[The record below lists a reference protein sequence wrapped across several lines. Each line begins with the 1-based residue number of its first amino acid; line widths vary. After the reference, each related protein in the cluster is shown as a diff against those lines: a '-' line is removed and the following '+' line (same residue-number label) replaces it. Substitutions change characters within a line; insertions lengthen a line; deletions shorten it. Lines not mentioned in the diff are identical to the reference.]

1 MYRIGVDLG
10 GTNIATGVVN
20 EKNEIIGRGKVKTR
34 APRPAEAIFDSI
46 KEAIDMAVVNAGI
59 SYSEVKSIGI
69 GTPGSVN
76 QDTGTI
82 EFSNNLQFRNVPAKE
97 MLEELL
103 KKPVYLEN
111 DANAA
116 ALGEAVAGCGSGVK
130 SFIAVTLGTG
140 VGSGIIIDGKIY
152 RGSNFCGGEMGHMVI
167 NVDGIPC
174 NCGRKGCWEKYASAT
189 ALVSQAVE
197 AMEGNKDSLLWKTCE
212 GDLNKVDGKSI
223 FDALDMGDAIAKAVV
238 DRYLYY
244 VSVGIANVVNA
255 LQPETVCVGGGIS
268 GQGEKILQP
277 IRDMVKA
284 ERYSV
289 YAENQANIVPA
300 LLGND
305 AGIIGAAFVGKIK

>member
-10 GTNIATGVVN
+10 GTNIATGVIDEN
-20 EKNEIIGRGKVKTR
+20 YKIIGRGKVKTR

-46 KEAIDMAVVNAGI
+46 KEAVDMAVVNAGI
-59 SYSEVKSIGI
+59 SYDEITSVGI

-76 QDTGTI
+76 KDTGAI
-82 EFSNNLQFRNVPAKE
+82 EFSNNLKFHNVPAKA
-97 MLEELL
+97 MLEERL
-103 KKPVYLEN
+103 KKPIYLEN

-116 ALGEAVAGCGSGVK
+116 ALGEAVAGSGHGVK
-130 SFIAVTLGTG
+130 NFVAVTLGTG

-197 AMEGNKDSLLWKTCE
+197 AMQGDKASLLWQTCD

-223 FDALDMGDAIAKAVV
+223 FDAVDLGDETAKAVV

-305 AGIIGAAFVGKIK
+305 AGIIGAALLDE

>member
-1 MYRIGVDLG
+1 MYRVGVDLG
-10 GTNIATGVVN
+10 GTNIATGVIN

-46 KEAIDMAVVNAGI
+46 KEAVDMAVANAGVDYRDVV
-59 SYSEVKSIGI
+59 SVGI

-76 QDTGTI
+76 KDTGAI
-82 EFSNNLQFRNVPAKE
+82 EFSNNLQFNNVPAKQ
-97 MLEELL
+97 MLEERLN
-103 KKPVYLEN
+103 KPVYLEN

-116 ALGEAVAGCGSGVK
+116 ALGEAVAGSGNGVK
-130 SFIAVTLGTG
+130 NFVAVTLGTG

-197 AMEGNKDSLLWKTCE
+197 AMEGNKASLLWQTCD
-212 GDLNKVDGKSI
+212 GDLNKVEGKTI
-223 FDALDMGDAIAKAVV
+223 FEAYDMGDAVAKAVV
-238 DRYLYY
+238 DKYLYY
-244 VSVGIANVVNA
+244 VAVGLANVINA
-255 LQPETVCVGGGIS
+255 LQPEAVCIGGGIS
-268 GQGEKILQP
+268 GQGEKILAP
-277 IRDMVKA
+277 IRDIVKA

-289 YAENQANIVPA
+289 YAEKQAAIVPA
-300 LLGND
+300 ALGND
-305 AGIIGAAFVGKIK
+305 AGIIGAALLDE

>member
-10 GTNIATGVVN
+10 GTNIATGVIDEN
-20 EKNEIIGRGKVKTR
+20 YKIIGRGKVKTR

-46 KEAIDMAVVNAGI
+46 KEAVDMAVVNAGI
-59 SYSEVKSIGI
+59 SYDDVLSVGI

-76 QDTGTI
+76 KDTGAI
-82 EFSNNLQFRNVPAKE
+82 EFSNNLKFHNVPAKE
-97 MLEELL
+97 MLEERL

-116 ALGEAVAGCGSGVK
+116 ALGEAVAGSGDGVK
-130 SFIAVTLGTG
+130 NFVAVTLGTG

-197 AMEGNKDSLLWKTCE
+197 AMQGDKASLLWQTCD

-223 FDALDMGDAIAKAVV
+223 FDALDLGDATAKAVV

-244 VSVGIANVVNA
+244 VAIGIANVVNA
-255 LQPETVCVGGGIS
+255 LQPEAVCVGGGIS

-277 IRDMVKA
+277 IREIVKA

-289 YAENQANIVPA
+289 YADKQANIVPA
-300 LLGND
+300 SLGND
-305 AGIIGAAFVGKIK
+305 AGIIGAALLDE

>member
-46 KEAIDMAVVNAGI
+46 KEAVDMAVVNAGI
-59 SYSEVKSIGI
+59 SYSDVASIGV

-76 QDTGTI
+76 QDTGAI
-82 EFSNNLQFRNVPAKE
+82 EFSNNLQFRNVPAKK

-116 ALGEAVAGCGSGVK
+116 ALGEAVAGCGNGVA
-130 SFIAVTLGTG
+130 SFVAITLGTG
-140 VGSGIIIDGKIY
+140 VGSGIVLDGKVY
-152 RGSNFCGGEMGHMVI
+152 RGSNFCGGEMGHTVI

-197 AMEGNKDSLLWKTCE
+197 AMQGNKGSLLWQTCD
-212 GDLNKVDGKSI
+212 GDLNKVDGRSI
-223 FDALDMGDAIAKAVV
+223 FEAYDMGDAVAMSVV
-238 DRYLYY
+238 DKYLYY
-244 VSVGIANVVNA
+244 VSVGLSNVINA
-255 LQPETVCVGGGIS
+255 LQPDVVCIGGGIS
-268 GQGEKILQP
+268 GQGEKILKP
-277 IRDMVKA
+277 IRDAVKA

-289 YAENQANIVPA
+289 YAEKQTAIVPA
-300 LLGND
+300 ELGND
-305 AGIIGAAFVGKIK
+305 AGIIGAALLGE

>member
-10 GTNIATGVVN
+10 GTNIATGVIN

-46 KEAIDMAVVNAGI
+46 KEAVDMAVVNAGI
-59 SYSEVKSIGI
+59 DYKDIISVGI

-76 QDTGTI
+76 KDTGEI
-82 EFSNNLQFRNVPAKE
+82 EFSNNLKFHNVPAKQ
-97 MLEELL
+97 MLEERL

-116 ALGEAVAGCGSGVK
+116 ALGEAVAGSGNGVK
-130 SFIAVTLGTG
+130 NFVAVTLGTG

-197 AMEGNKDSLLWKTCE
+197 AMEGNKASLLWQTCD
-212 GDLNKVDGKSI
+212 GDLNKVEGKTI
-223 FDALDMGDAIAKAVV
+223 FEAYDMGDAVAKAVV
-238 DRYLYY
+238 DKYLYY
-244 VSVGIANVVNA
+244 VAVGLANVINA
-255 LQPETVCVGGGIS
+255 LQPEAVCIGGGIS
-268 GQGEKILQP
+268 GQGEKILAP
-277 IRDMVKA
+277 IRDIVKA

-289 YAENQANIVPA
+289 YAEKQAAIVPA
-300 LLGND
+300 SLGND
-305 AGIIGAAFVGKIK
+305 AGIIGAALLDE

>member
-10 GTNIATGVVN
+10 GTNIATGVIN

-46 KEAIDMAVVNAGI
+46 KEAVDMAVANAGI
-59 SYSEVKSIGI
+59 NYADVISVGI

-76 QDTGTI
+76 KDTGAI
-82 EFSNNLQFRNVPAKE
+82 EFSNNLQFNSVPAKQ
-97 MLEELL
+97 MLEERL

-116 ALGEAVAGCGSGVK
+116 ALGEAVAGSGNGVK
-130 SFIAVTLGTG
+130 NFVAVTLGTG

-197 AMEGNKDSLLWKTCE
+197 AMEGNKGSLLWQTCD
-212 GDLNKVDGKSI
+212 GDLNKVEGKTI
-223 FDALDMGDAIAKAVV
+223 FEAYDMGDAVAKAVV
-238 DRYLYY
+238 DKYLYY
-244 VSVGIANVVNA
+244 VAVGIANVVNA
-255 LQPETVCVGGGIS
+255 LQPEAVCVGGGIS

-289 YAENQANIVPA
+289 YAEKQAALLPA
-300 LLGND
+300 ALGND
-305 AGIIGAAFVGKIK
+305 AGIIGAALLDE

>member
-1 MYRIGVDLG
+1 MYRVGVDLG
-10 GTNIATGVVN
+10 GTNIATGVIN

-46 KEAIDMAVVNAGI
+46 KEAVDMAVANAGVDYRDI
-59 SYSEVKSIGI
+59 VSIGI

-76 QDTGTI
+76 KDTGAI
-82 EFSNNLQFRNVPAKE
+82 EFSNNLQFNNVPAKQ
-97 MLEELL
+97 MLEERLN
-103 KKPVYLEN
+103 KPVYLEN

-116 ALGEAVAGCGSGVK
+116 ALGEAVAGSGNGVK
-130 SFIAVTLGTG
+130 NFVAVTLGTG

-197 AMEGNKDSLLWKTCE
+197 AMEGNKASLLWQTCD
-212 GDLNKVDGKSI
+212 GDLNKVEGKTI
-223 FDALDMGDAIAKAVV
+223 FEAYDMGDAVAKAVV
-238 DRYLYY
+238 DKYLYY
-244 VSVGIANVVNA
+244 VAVGLANVINA
-255 LQPETVCVGGGIS
+255 LQPEAVCIGGGIS
-268 GQGEKILQP
+268 GQGEKILAP
-277 IRDMVKA
+277 IRDIVKA

-289 YAENQANIVPA
+289 YAEKQAAIVPA
-300 LLGND
+300 ALGND
-305 AGIIGAAFVGKIK
+305 AGIIGAALLDE

>member
-10 GTNIATGVVN
+10 GTNIATGVIDEN
-20 EKNEIIGRGKVKTR
+20 YKIIGRGKVKTR

-46 KEAIDMAVVNAGI
+46 KEAVDMAVVNAGI
-59 SYSEVKSIGI
+59 SYDEIISVGV

-76 QDTGTI
+76 KDTGAI
-82 EFSNNLQFRNVPAKE
+82 EFSNNLKFHNVPAKA
-97 MLEELL
+97 MLEERL

-116 ALGEAVAGCGSGVK
+116 ALGEAVAGSGNGVK
-130 SFIAVTLGTG
+130 NFVAVTLGTG

-197 AMEGNKDSLLWKTCE
+197 AMQGDKASLLWQTCD

-223 FDALDMGDAIAKAVV
+223 FDAVDLGDETAKAVV
-238 DRYLYY
+238 NRYLYY
-244 VSVGIANVVNA
+244 VSIGIANVVNA

-305 AGIIGAAFVGKIK
+305 AGIIGAALLDE

>member
-10 GTNIATGVVN
+10 GTNIATGVIDEN
-20 EKNEIIGRGKVKTR
+20 YKIIGRGKVKTR
-34 APRPAEAIFDSI
+34 APRPAEEIFASI
-46 KEAIDMAVVNAGI
+46 KEAADMAVADAGI
-59 SYSEVKSIGI
+59 SYDEISSIGI

-76 QDTGTI
+76 KDTGDI
-82 EFSNNLQFRNVPAKE
+82 EFSNNLKFHNVPAKK
-97 MLEELL
+97 MLEDLFG
-103 KKPVYLEN
+103 KPVFLEN

-116 ALGEAVAGCGSGVK
+116 ALGEAVAGCGNGVK
-130 SFIAVTLGTG
+130 DFIAVTLGTG
-140 VGSGIIIDGKIY
+140 VGSGIIIDGKIH

-212 GDLNKVDGKSI
+212 GDLNKVDGRSI
-223 FDALDMGDAIAKAVV
+223 FAALDMGDEVAKAVV

-244 VSVGIANVVNA
+244 VAVGIANIINA
-255 LQPETVCVGGGIS
+255 LQPEIICVGGGII
-268 GQGEKILQP
+268 GQGEKILKP
-277 IRDMVKA
+277 IREIIKN

-289 YAENQANIVPA
+289 YANKQAAIVPA
-300 LLGND
+300 ALGND
-305 AGIIGAAFVGKIK
+305 AGIIGAALLDD

>member
-10 GTNIATGVVN
+10 GTNIAVGVIDEN
-20 EKNEIIGRGKVKTR
+20 YNIIGRGKVKTR

-46 KEAIDMAVVNAGI
+46 KEAVDMAVVNAGI
-59 SYSEVKSIGI
+59 NYDEIVSVGI

-76 QDTGTI
+76 KDTGAI
-82 EFSNNLQFRNVPAKE
+82 EFSNNLKFHNVPAKA
-97 MLEELL
+97 MLEERL

-116 ALGEAVAGCGSGVK
+116 ALGEAVAGCGNGVK
-130 SFIAVTLGTG
+130 NFVAVTLGTG

-197 AMEGNKDSLLWKTCE
+197 AMQGNKASLLWQTCDD
-212 GDLNKVDGKSI
+212 DLNKVEGKTI
-223 FDALDMGDAIAKAVV
+223 FEALDMGDETAKAVV

-244 VSVGIANVVNA
+244 VAVGLANVINA
-255 LQPETVCVGGGIS
+255 LQPEAVCIGGGIS
-268 GQGEKILQP
+268 GQGEKILKP

-289 YAENQANIVPA
+289 YADKQAAIISA
-300 LLGND
+300 ALGND
-305 AGIIGAAFVGKIK
+305 AGIIGAALLDE

>member
-10 GTNIATGVVN
+10 GTNIATGVIDEN
-20 EKNEIIGRGKVKTR
+20 YKIIGRGKVKTR

-46 KEAIDMAVVNAGI
+46 KEAVDMAVVNAGI
-59 SYSEVKSIGI
+59 SYDEITSVGI

-76 QDTGTI
+76 KDTGAI
-82 EFSNNLQFRNVPAKE
+82 EFSNNLKFHNVPAKA
-97 MLEELL
+97 MLEERL
-103 KKPVYLEN
+103 KKPVHLEN

-116 ALGEAVAGCGSGVK
+116 ALGEAVAGSGNGVK
-130 SFIAVTLGTG
+130 NFVAVTLGTG

-197 AMEGNKDSLLWKTCE
+197 AMQGDKASLLWQTCD

-223 FDALDMGDAIAKAVV
+223 FDAVDLGDETAKAVV

-244 VSVGIANVVNA
+244 VAIGIANVVNA

-289 YAENQANIVPA
+289 YSEKQANIVPA

-305 AGIIGAAFVGKIK
+305 AGIIGAALLDE

>member
-10 GTNIATGVVN
+10 GTNIAVGVIDEN
-20 EKNEIIGRGKVKTR
+20 YNIIGRGKVKTR

-46 KEAIDMAVVNAGI
+46 KEAVDMAVVNAGI
-59 SYSEVKSIGI
+59 NYDEIQSVGI

-76 QDTGTI
+76 KDTGAI
-82 EFSNNLQFRNVPAKE
+82 EFSNNLKLHNVPAKD
-97 MLEELL
+97 MLEERL

-116 ALGEAVAGCGSGVK
+116 ALGEAVAGCGHGVK
-130 SFIAVTLGTG
+130 DFVAVTLGTG

-189 ALVSQAVE
+189 ALVAQAVE
-197 AMEGNKDSLLWKTCE
+197 AMQNDKSSLLWQTCD
-212 GDLNKVDGKSI
+212 GDLNKVEGKTI
-223 FDALDMGDAIAKAVV
+223 FEALDMGDATAKAVV

-244 VSVGIANVVNA
+244 VAIGLANVINA
-255 LQPETVCVGGGIS
+255 LQPEAVCIGGGIS
-268 GQGEKILQP
+268 GQGEKILKP
-277 IRDMVKA
+277 IRELVKA

-289 YAENQANIVPA
+289 YADKQAAILPA
-300 LLGND
+300 ALGND
-305 AGIIGAAFVGKIK
+305 AGIIGAALLDE

>member
-20 EKNEIIGRGKVKTR
+20 EKNEIVGRGKVKTN

-46 KEAIDMAVVNAGI
+46 KEAVDMAVVNAGI
-59 SYSEVKSIGI
+59 NYSDVVSVGI

-76 QDTGTI
+76 KDTGAI
-82 EFSNNLQFRNVPAKE
+82 EFSNNLKFNNVPAKE
-97 MLEELL
+97 MLEERL

-116 ALGEAVAGCGSGVK
+116 ALGEAVAGCGNGVK
-130 SFIAVTLGTG
+130 DFVAITLGTG
-140 VGSGIIIDGKIY
+140 VGSGIIINGKIH

-197 AMEGNKDSLLWKTCE
+197 AMQGNKASLLWQTCE
-212 GDLNKVDGKSI
+212 GDLNKVEGKTI
-223 FDALDMGDAIAKAVV
+223 FEALDMGDETAKQVV
-238 DRYLYY
+238 DKYLYY
-244 VSVGIANVVNA
+244 VAIGLANVINA
-255 LQPETVCVGGGIS
+255 LQPEIVCIGGGIS
-268 GQGEKILQP
+268 GQGEKILEP
-277 IRDMVKA
+277 IRQIVKK

-289 YAENQANIVPA
+289 YAEKQAAILRA
-300 LLGND
+300 TLGND
-305 AGIIGAAFVGKIK
+305 AGIIGAALLDE

>member
-46 KEAIDMAVVNAGI
+46 KEAVDMAVVNAGI
-59 SYSEVKSIGI
+59 SYSEVASIGV

-76 QDTGTI
+76 QDTGAI
-82 EFSNNLQFRNVPAKE
+82 EFSNNLQFRNVPAKK

-116 ALGEAVAGCGSGVK
+116 ALGEAVAGCGNGVP
-130 SFIAVTLGTG
+130 SFIAITLGTG
-140 VGSGIIIDGKIY
+140 VGSGIVLDGKVY
-152 RGSNFCGGEMGHMVI
+152 RGSNFCGGEMGHTVI
-167 NVDGIPC
+167 CVDGIPC

-197 AMEGNKDSLLWKTCE
+197 AMQGNKGSLLWQTCD
-212 GDLNKVDGKSI
+212 GDLNKVDGRSI
-223 FDALDMGDAIAKAVV
+223 FEAYDMGDAVAKAVV
-238 DRYLYY
+238 DKYLYY
-244 VSVGIANVVNA
+244 VSVGLSNVINA
-255 LQPETVCVGGGIS
+255 LQPDTVCIGGGIS
-268 GQGEKILQP
+268 GQGEKILKP

-289 YAENQANIVPA
+289 YADKQTAIVPA
-300 LLGND
+300 ELGND
-305 AGIIGAAFVGKIK
+305 AGIIGAALLGD

>member
-10 GTNIATGVVN
+10 GTNIAVGVIDESYN
-20 EKNEIIGRGKVKTR
+20 IIGRGKVKTR

-46 KEAIDMAVVNAGI
+46 KEAVDMAVVNAGI
-59 SYSEVKSIGI
+59 NYDEIVSVGI

-76 QDTGTI
+76 KDTGAI
-82 EFSNNLQFRNVPAKE
+82 EFSNNLKFHNVPAKA
-97 MLEELL
+97 MLEERL

-116 ALGEAVAGCGSGVK
+116 ALGEAVAGCGHGVK
-130 SFIAVTLGTG
+130 NFVAVTLGTG

-197 AMEGNKDSLLWKTCE
+197 AMQNDKASLLWQTCD

-223 FDALDMGDAIAKAVV
+223 FDALDLGDATAKAVI

-244 VSVGIANVVNA
+244 VSIGIANVINA
-255 LQPETVCVGGGIS
+255 LQPEAVCVGGGIS
-268 GQGEKILQP
+268 GQGEKILEP
-277 IRDMVKA
+277 IREMVKA

-289 YAENQANIVPA
+289 YADKQAAIIPA
-300 LLGND
+300 ALGND
-305 AGIIGAAFVGKIK
+305 AGIIGAALLDD

>member
-10 GTNIATGVVN
+10 GTNIAVGVIDEN
-20 EKNEIIGRGKVKTR
+20 YNIIGRGKVKTR

-46 KEAIDMAVVNAGI
+46 KEAVDMAVVNAGI
-59 SYSEVKSIGI
+59 NYDEIQSVGI

-76 QDTGTI
+76 KDTGAI
-82 EFSNNLQFRNVPAKE
+82 EFSNNLKFHNVPAKA
-97 MLEELL
+97 MLEERL

-116 ALGEAVAGCGSGVK
+116 ALGEAVAGCGHGVK
-130 SFIAVTLGTG
+130 NFVAVTLGTG

-197 AMEGNKDSLLWKTCE
+197 AMQNDKSSLLWQTCD

-223 FDALDMGDAIAKAVV
+223 FDALDLGDATAKAVV

-244 VSVGIANVVNA
+244 VSIGIANVINA
-255 LQPETVCVGGGIS
+255 LQPESVCVGGGIS

-277 IRDMVKA
+277 IREMVKA

-289 YAENQANIVPA
+289 YADKQATIIPA
-300 LLGND
+300 ALGND
-305 AGIIGAAFVGKIK
+305 AGIIGAALLDD

>member
-10 GTNIATGVVN
+10 GTNIATGVIN

-46 KEAIDMAVVNAGI
+46 KEAVDMAVANAGVDYRDI
-59 SYSEVKSIGI
+59 VSVGI

-76 QDTGTI
+76 KDTGAI
-82 EFSNNLQFRNVPAKE
+82 EFSNNLQFNNVPAKQ
-97 MLEELL
+97 MLEERLN
-103 KKPVYLEN
+103 KPVYLEN

-116 ALGEAVAGCGSGVK
+116 ALGEAVAGSGNGVK
-130 SFIAVTLGTG
+130 NFVAVTLGTG

-197 AMEGNKDSLLWKTCE
+197 AMEGNKASLLWQTCD
-212 GDLNKVDGKSI
+212 GDLNKVEGKTI
-223 FDALDMGDAIAKAVV
+223 FEAYDMGDAVAKAVV
-238 DRYLYY
+238 DKYLYY
-244 VSVGIANVVNA
+244 VAVGLANVINA
-255 LQPETVCVGGGIS
+255 LQPEAVCIGGGIS
-268 GQGEKILQP
+268 GQGEKILAP
-277 IRDMVKA
+277 IRDIVKA

-289 YAENQANIVPA
+289 YAEKQAAIVPA
-300 LLGND
+300 ALGND
-305 AGIIGAAFVGKIK
+305 AGIIGAALLDE

>member
-10 GTNIATGVVN
+10 GTNIATGVIDEN
-20 EKNEIIGRGKVKTR
+20 YKIIGRGKVKTR

-46 KEAIDMAVVNAGI
+46 KEAVDMAVVNAGI
-59 SYSEVKSIGI
+59 SYDEITSVGI

-76 QDTGTI
+76 KDTGAI
-82 EFSNNLQFRNVPAKE
+82 EFSNNLKFHNVPAKA
-97 MLEELL
+97 MLEERL

-116 ALGEAVAGCGSGVK
+116 ALGEAVAGSGNGVK
-130 SFIAVTLGTG
+130 NFVAVTLGTG
-140 VGSGIIIDGKIY
+140 VGSGIIIDGKIF

-197 AMEGNKDSLLWKTCE
+197 AMQGDKASLLWQTCD

-223 FDALDMGDAIAKAVV
+223 FDAVDLGDETAKAVV
-238 DRYLYY
+238 NRYLYY
-244 VSVGIANVVNA
+244 VSIGIANVVNA

-305 AGIIGAAFVGKIK
+305 AGIIGAALLDE

>member
-10 GTNIATGVVN
+10 GTNIATGVIDEN
-20 EKNEIIGRGKVKTR
+20 YKIIGRGKVKTR
-34 APRPAEAIFDSI
+34 APRPAEEIFDSI
-46 KEAIDMAVVNAGI
+46 KEAVDMAVADAGI
-59 SYSEVKSIGI
+59 SYDEIISVGI

-76 QDTGTI
+76 KDTGSI
-82 EFSNNLQFRNVPAKE
+82 EFSNNLKFHNVPAKQ
-97 MLEELL
+97 MLEEILN
-103 KKPVYLEN
+103 KPVYLEN

-116 ALGEAVAGCGSGVK
+116 ALGEAVAGCGNGVK
-130 SFIAVTLGTG
+130 NFVAITLGTG

-197 AMEGNKDSLLWKTCE
+197 AMEGNRDSLLWKTCE

-238 DRYLYY
+238 DKYLYY
-244 VSVGIANVVNA
+244 VSIGLANVINA
-255 LQPETVCVGGGIS
+255 LQPEAVCIGGGIS
-268 GQGEKILQP
+268 GQGEKILKP
-277 IRDMVKA
+277 IREIVKA

-289 YAENQANIVPA
+289 YADKQASILPA
-300 LLGND
+300 ELGND
-305 AGIIGAAFVGKIK
+305 AGIIGAALLDE

>member
-10 GTNIATGVVN
+10 GTNIATGVIDEN
-20 EKNEIIGRGKVKTR
+20 YKIIGRGKVKTR

-46 KEAIDMAVVNAGI
+46 KEAVDMAVVNAGI
-59 SYSEVKSIGI
+59 SYDEITSVGV

-76 QDTGTI
+76 KDTGAI
-82 EFSNNLQFRNVPAKE
+82 EFSNNLKFHNVPAKA
-97 MLEELL
+97 MLEERL

-116 ALGEAVAGCGSGVK
+116 ALGEAVAGSGHGVK
-130 SFIAVTLGTG
+130 NFVAVTLGTG

-197 AMEGNKDSLLWKTCE
+197 AMQGDKASLLWQTCD

-223 FDALDMGDAIAKAVV
+223 FDAVDLGDETAKAVV

-305 AGIIGAAFVGKIK
+305 AGIIGAALLDE

>member
-10 GTNIATGVVN
+10 GTNIATGVIDEN
-20 EKNEIIGRGKVKTR
+20 YKIIGRGKVKTR

-46 KEAIDMAVVNAGI
+46 KEAVDMAVVNAGI
-59 SYSEVKSIGI
+59 SYDDVVSVGI

-76 QDTGTI
+76 KETGAI
-82 EFSNNLQFRNVPAKE
+82 EFSNNLKFHNVPAKT
-97 MLEELL
+97 MLEERL

-116 ALGEAVAGCGSGVK
+116 ALGEAVAGSGNGVK
-130 SFIAVTLGTG
+130 NFVAVTLGTG

-197 AMEGNKDSLLWKTCE
+197 AMQGDKASLLWQTCD

-223 FDALDMGDAIAKAVV
+223 FDALDLGDATAKAVV

-244 VSVGIANVVNA
+244 VAIGIANVVNA

-277 IRDMVKA
+277 IRDIVKA

-289 YAENQANIVPA
+289 YADKQANIVPA

-305 AGIIGAAFVGKIK
+305 AGIIGAALLDE

>member
-10 GTNIATGVVN
+10 GTNIAVGVIN

-46 KEAIDMAVVNAGI
+46 KEAVDMAVVNAGI
-59 SYSEVKSIGI
+59 KYDDVISVGI

-76 QDTGTI
+76 KDTGAI
-82 EFSNNLQFRNVPAKE
+82 EFSNNLKFHNVPAKQ
-97 MLEELL
+97 MLEERL

-116 ALGEAVAGCGSGVK
+116 ALGEAVAGCGNGVK
-130 SFIAVTLGTG
+130 NFVAVTLGTG
-140 VGSGIIIDGKIY
+140 VGSGIIIDGRIY

-197 AMEGNKDSLLWKTCE
+197 AMQSNKESLLWQTCD
-212 GDLNKVDGKSI
+212 GDLNKVEGKTI
-223 FDALDMGDAIAKAVV
+223 FEALDLGDATAKSVV
-238 DRYLYY
+238 DKYLYY
-244 VSVGIANVVNA
+244 VSIGLANVINA
-255 LQPETVCVGGGIS
+255 LQPEAVCIGGGIS
-268 GQGEKILQP
+268 GQGEKILEP
-277 IRDMVKA
+277 IRAIVKA

-289 YAENQANIVPA
+289 YADKQAEILQA
-300 LLGND
+300 ALGND
-305 AGIIGAAFVGKIK
+305 AGIIGAALLDE

>member
-10 GTNIATGVVN
+10 GTNIAVGVIN

-46 KEAIDMAVVNAGI
+46 KEAVDMAVVNAGI
-59 SYSEVKSIGI
+59 NYEEILSVGI

-76 QDTGTI
+76 KDTGAI
-82 EFSNNLQFRNVPAKE
+82 EFSNNLKFHNVPAKQ
-97 MLEELL
+97 MLEERL
-103 KKPVYLEN
+103 KKPVHLEN

-116 ALGEAVAGCGSGVK
+116 ALGEAVAGCGNGVK
-130 SFIAVTLGTG
+130 NFVAVTLGTG

-197 AMEGNKDSLLWKTCE
+197 AMQSNKDSLLWQTCD
-212 GDLNKVDGKSI
+212 GDLNKVEGKTI
-223 FDALDMGDAIAKAVV
+223 FEALDLGDTTAKAVV
-238 DRYLYY
+238 DKYLYY
-244 VSVGIANVVNA
+244 VSIGLANVINA
-255 LQPETVCVGGGIS
+255 LQPESVCIGGGIS

-277 IRDMVKA
+277 IRDIIKA

-289 YAENQANIVPA
+289 YADKQAKILKA
-300 LLGND
+300 ELGND
-305 AGIIGAAFVGKIK
+305 AGIIGAALLDE

>member
-10 GTNIATGVVN
+10 GTNIAVGVIDESYN
-20 EKNEIIGRGKVKTR
+20 IIGRGKVKTR

-46 KEAIDMAVVNAGI
+46 KEAVDMAVVNAGI
-59 SYSEVKSIGI
+59 NYDEITSVGI

-76 QDTGTI
+76 KETGAI
-82 EFSNNLQFRNVPAKE
+82 EFSNNLKFHNVPAKA
-97 MLEELL
+97 MLEERL

-116 ALGEAVAGCGSGVK
+116 ALGEAVAGCGHGVK
-130 SFIAVTLGTG
+130 DFVAVTLGTG

-197 AMEGNKDSLLWKTCE
+197 AMQNDKASLLWQTCD

-223 FDALDMGDAIAKAVV
+223 FEALDMGDATAKSVV

-244 VSVGIANVVNA
+244 VSIGIANVINA
-255 LQPETVCVGGGIS
+255 LQPEAVCVGGGIS

-277 IRDMVKA
+277 IREIVKA

-289 YAENQANIVPA
+289 YADKQAAILPA
-300 LLGND
+300 ALGND
-305 AGIIGAAFVGKIK
+305 AGIIGAALLDD

>member
-10 GTNIATGVVN
+10 GTNIATGVIDEN
-20 EKNEIIGRGKVKTR
+20 YKIIGRGKVKTR
-34 APRPAEAIFDSI
+34 APRPAEEIFASI
-46 KEAIDMAVVNAGI
+46 KEAADMAVADAGI
-59 SYSEVKSIGI
+59 SYDEISSIGI

-76 QDTGTI
+76 KDTGDI
-82 EFSNNLQFRNVPAKE
+82 EFSNNLKFHNVPAKK
-97 MLEELL
+97 MLEDLFG
-103 KKPVYLEN
+103 KPVFLEN

-116 ALGEAVAGCGSGVK
+116 ALGEAVAGCGNGVK
-130 SFIAVTLGTG
+130 DFIAVTLGTG
-140 VGSGIIIDGKIY
+140 VGSGIIIDGKIH

-212 GDLNKVDGKSI
+212 GDLNKVDGRSI
-223 FDALDMGDAIAKAVV
+223 FAALDMGDEVAKAVV

-244 VSVGIANVVNA
+244 VAVGIANIINA
-255 LQPETVCVGGGIS
+255 LQPEIICVGGGIS
-268 GQGEKILQP
+268 GQGEKILKP
-277 IRDMVKA
+277 IREIIKN

-289 YAENQANIVPA
+289 YANKQAAIVPA
-300 LLGND
+300 ALGND
-305 AGIIGAAFVGKIK
+305 AGIIGAALLDD

>member
-10 GTNIATGVVN
+10 GTNIAVGVVDEN
-20 EKNEIIGRGKVKTR
+20 YKIIGRGKVKTR

-46 KEAIDMAVVNAGI
+46 KEAVDMAVVNAGI
-59 SYSEVKSIGI
+59 NYDEIVSVGI

-76 QDTGTI
+76 KDTGAI
-82 EFSNNLQFRNVPAKE
+82 EFSNNLKFHNVPAKA
-97 MLEELL
+97 MLEERL

-116 ALGEAVAGCGSGVK
+116 ALGEAVAGCGNGVK
-130 SFIAVTLGTG
+130 NFVAVTLGTG

-197 AMEGNKDSLLWKTCE
+197 AMQGNKASLLWQTCDD
-212 GDLNKVDGKSI
+212 DLNKVEGKTI
-223 FDALDMGDAIAKAVV
+223 FEALDMGDETAKAVV

-244 VSVGIANVVNA
+244 VAVGLANVINA
-255 LQPETVCVGGGIS
+255 LQPEAVCIGGGIS
-268 GQGEKILQP
+268 GQGEKILKP

-289 YAENQANIVPA
+289 YADKQSDILPA
-300 LLGND
+300 SLGND
-305 AGIIGAAFVGKIK
+305 AGIIGAALLDE

>member
-10 GTNIATGVVN
+10 GTNIAVGVIDEN
-20 EKNEIIGRGKVKTR
+20 YNIIGRGKVKTR

-46 KEAIDMAVVNAGI
+46 KEAVDMAVVNAGI
-59 SYSEVKSIGI
+59 NYDEIKSIGI

-76 QDTGTI
+76 KDTGAI
-82 EFSNNLQFRNVPAKE
+82 EFSNNLKFHNVPAKA
-97 MLEELL
+97 MLEERL
-103 KKPVYLEN
+103 KKTVFLEN

-116 ALGEAVAGCGSGVK
+116 ALGEAVAGCGHGVK
-130 SFIAVTLGTG
+130 NFVAVTLGTG

-197 AMEGNKDSLLWKTCE
+197 AMQNDKASLLWQTCD

-223 FDALDMGDAIAKAVV
+223 FEALDMGDEVAKSVV
-238 DRYLYY
+238 NRYLYY
-244 VSVGIANVVNA
+244 VAIGIANVINA
-255 LQPETVCVGGGIS
+255 LQPEAVCVGGGIS
-268 GQGEKILQP
+268 GQGEKILKP

-289 YAENQANIVPA
+289 YADKQCAIIPA
-300 LLGND
+300 DLGND
-305 AGIIGAAFVGKIK
+305 AGIIGAALLDD

>member
-10 GTNIATGVVN
+10 GTNIAVGVIDEN
-20 EKNEIIGRGKVKTR
+20 YNIIGRGKVKTR

-46 KEAIDMAVVNAGI
+46 KEAVDMAVVNAGI
-59 SYSEVKSIGI
+59 NYDEIQSVGI

-76 QDTGTI
+76 KDTGAI
-82 EFSNNLQFRNVPAKE
+82 EFSNNLKFHNVPAKA
-97 MLEELL
+97 MLEERL
-103 KKPVYLEN
+103 KKTVYLEN

-116 ALGEAVAGCGSGVK
+116 ALGEAVAGCGHGVK
-130 SFIAVTLGTG
+130 NFVAVTLGTG

-197 AMEGNKDSLLWKTCE
+197 AMQNDKASLLWQTCD

-223 FDALDMGDAIAKAVV
+223 FEALDMGDATAKAVV

-244 VSVGIANVVNA
+244 VAIGLANVINA
-255 LQPETVCVGGGIS
+255 LQPESVCIGGGIS
-268 GQGEKILQP
+268 GQGEKILKP
-277 IRDMVKA
+277 IREMVKA

-289 YAENQANIVPA
+289 YADKQAAILPA
-300 LLGND
+300 ALGND
-305 AGIIGAAFVGKIK
+305 AGIIGAALLDE